1 MRVVLKI
8 LVAWA
13 LVLPLAL
20 TPLAGQDAATPNKL
34 SCEPDT
40 FMENEDVRVW
50 FQGLKGH
57 IKVFAE
63 DRDNATGGVYSYKT
77 QRIAEVVDGEIV
89 AEMDLSHAFPQQ
101 STCVV
106 TSNERATTI
115 AFAVVNDVRST
126 NGGIV
131 GDATVTFL
139 YRLDHRSSEAKFDLF
154 VNDWPWARDDSE
166 LAFDFQVHSTYTME
180 TAQNGIGFR
189 NGDGTPAG
197 YMEWAPT
204 ADVVYEDEREAKS
217 RVASELAKS
226 PNTVDVR
233 LRYAEVDPGYLD
245 LDYDPWLGTGGYD
258 IIDGHLVPD
267 DIADRVAQDLYW
279 TAHDAADDA
288 LTKPYRFEA

>member
-20 TPLAGQDAATPNKL
+20 TPLAGQDTAASQKL

-63 DRDNATGGVYSYKT
+63 DRDDATGGVYTYNT
-77 QRIAEVVDGEIV
+77 QRIAEVVDGETI
-89 AEMDLSHAFPQQ
+89 AEMDLSRAFPQE

-115 AFAVVNDVRST
+115 AFAVVDDVQLAS
-126 NGGIV
+126 GGIA
-131 GDATVTFL
+131 GDTTITFL
-139 YRLDHRSSEAKFDLF
+139 YRLDHRASEAKFDLF
-154 VNDWPWARDDSE
+154 VNDWPWARDDSQ
-166 LAFDFQVHSTYTME
+166 LVFDFQVHSTYGME
-180 TAQNGIGFR
+180 TAENGIGFR
-189 NGDGTPAG
+189 DGDGAPVG

-204 ADVVYEDEREAKS
+204 AHVEYEDEREDES
-217 RVASELAKS
+217 RVASELTKG

-258 IIDGHLVPD
+258 IIEGRLVPD
-267 DIADRVAQDLYW
+267 DIVDRIAQDLYW
-279 TAHDAADDA
+279 TAHDTVKGP
-288 LTKPYRFEA
+288 LS